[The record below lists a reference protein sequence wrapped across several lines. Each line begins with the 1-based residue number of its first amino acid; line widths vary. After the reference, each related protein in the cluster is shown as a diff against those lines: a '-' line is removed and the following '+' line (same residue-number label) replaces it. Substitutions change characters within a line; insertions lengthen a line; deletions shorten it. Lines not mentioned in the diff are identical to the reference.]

1 MSNMLRGLPM
11 QSTTSNMYQAAPSN
25 VSQLAG
31 LGMAGY
37 GLSRLA
43 GGGNKKGGRIKAK
56 QRPAGL
62 AELALSKMA

>member
-11 QSTTSNMYQAAPSN
+11 QSTTANMYQAAPSN

-37 GLSRLA
+37 GLSRM
-43 GGGNKKGGRIKAK
+43 KKGGKVKAK